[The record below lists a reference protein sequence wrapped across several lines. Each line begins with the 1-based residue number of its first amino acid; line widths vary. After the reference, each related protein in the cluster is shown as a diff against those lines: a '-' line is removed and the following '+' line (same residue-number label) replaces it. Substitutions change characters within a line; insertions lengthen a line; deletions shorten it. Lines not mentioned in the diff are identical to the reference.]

1 MVTSVNGI
9 SSQGYLNEYI
19 ILEKNHFSD
28 MNNKFKIE
36 LLQENK
42 IDKDFI
48 TFSTSKYMNPFF
60 IKNQELALEQMRRYL
75 LNNEERSL
83 LKKASKK
90 EKENLFAKFWKDRD
104 PTIETSSNELMDEFF
119 FRINYA
125 NENFDSWQPGWETD
139 RGKIYILF
147 GPPDNIYRSQSFNT
161 MRTIHRWDY
170 LKINKQFIFVDQ
182 NGFGDFKLNSPF
194 IGSNF

>member
-1 MVTSVNGI
+1 
-9 SSQGYLNEYI
+9 
-19 ILEKNHFSD
+19 
-28 MNNKFKIE
+28 
-36 LLQENK
+36 
-42 IDKDFI
+42 
-48 TFSTSKYMNPFF
+48 MNPFF

-90 EKENLFAKFWKDRD
+90 EKETLFAKFWKDRD

-194 IGSNF
+194 LGQIFEI